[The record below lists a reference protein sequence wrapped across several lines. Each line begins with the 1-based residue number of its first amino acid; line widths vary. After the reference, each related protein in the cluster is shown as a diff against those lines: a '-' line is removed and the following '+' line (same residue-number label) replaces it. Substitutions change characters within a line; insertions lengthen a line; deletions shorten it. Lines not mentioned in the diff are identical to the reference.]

1 MNKKDLKIRAT
12 IEVELPYSNELINY
26 GDKLKEEI
34 IKVITEEHFS
44 CKLETGID
52 LPNTR
57 LPTIAKKMMM
67 E

>member
-1 MNKKDLKIRAT
+1 VNREDLKIRAT

>member
-1 MNKKDLKIRAT
+1 VNREDLKIRAT

-34 IKVITEEHFS
+34 IKVINNEHFS
-44 CKLETGID
+44 CKLETGVD
-52 LPNTR
+52 LPITE
-57 LPTIAKKMMM
+57 LPTIKKMMM